1 MRVVWGITMIII
13 TALTAHAQDNTTDR
27 SDVDIQLIKAAENGN
42 IDKVKALIK
51 QGANIDTTDN
61 NRATPLH
68 WASANGHKDTVSLLI
83 GKGADIDAA
92 DNNRATP
99 LHWASAN
106 GHKDTVSL
114 LIGKGADIDAADNNR
129 ATPLHWASANGHK
142 DTVSLLIG
150 EEADIDAKN
159 NNGGTP
165 LHDASWK
172 GHIIVVKLLVDK
184 NGDIDARD
192 NNGFT
197 PLHYVIE
204 SRYSAA
210 LDLANNQS
218 LPSYFSS
225 LIYPTALHLAS
236 NYQYIK
242 HIKTAETLIYAGVDV
257 NAKSNGGET
266 PLHRASAHGLTKM
279 ALFLLRHG
287 AAIHARDNTNETPL
301 HEASEYGRVDTA
313 MFLMQNG
320 ARVNARDI
328 NGNTPLHLASQ
339 NGHARVAKLLI
350 DSEAKTHT
358 ILPIIP
364 TIFTT
369 LLPVDLAEI
378 LPVYLTEILLDVTKI
393 LPIDREAVVN
403 AKNRENIVE
412 AWGWTAIAITIG
424 SIEYMLLALLYYLY
438 FKQRTRWR
446 LWTWLCNI
454 TTTVI
459 VVTIALLPMLYAIRL
474 SIFKGGLVYIAIVM
488 EKVFDQQFFIQV
500 WPQSYRFLVKIPIVI
515 IGTAVVLRNLRQRE
529 ESDTD
534 AATLTKRILTENM
547 HKVLRIF
554 VHSISG
560 LLILAAAANTTP
572 QQILAGAG
580 AAVAASGFLFQRF
593 LMGFI
598 ANIHLRNAISKD
610 SKEYHEEHYKAL
622 QQNPN
627 TDRRTRRN
635 ATPILLGDWVEFPS
649 YEVKG
654 KVEAIGLRT
663 MHIRSSA
670 NILHSVPLTAV
681 NDKNWRI
688 LTYSDNDDG
697 ATA

>member
-1 MRVVWGITMIII
+1 MIVI
-13 TALTAHAQDNTTDR
+13 TALTAHAQDNTTNR

-42 IDKVKALIK
+42 IDKVKALIT
-51 QGANIDTTDN
+51 QGANIDT
-61 NRATPLH
+61 
-68 WASANGHKDTVSLLI
+68 
-83 GKGADIDAA
+83 A

-99 LHWASAN
+99 LHWASYN
-106 GHKDTVSL
+106 GHTDTVSL

-339 NGHARVAKLLI
+339 NGHKDVVKLLI
-350 DSEAKTHT
+350 GMGAK
-358 ILPIIP
+358 
-364 TIFTT
+364 
-369 LLPVDLAEI
+369 VE
-378 LPVYLTEILLDVTKI
+378 V
-393 LPIDREAVVN
+393 
-403 AKNRENIVE
+403 KNRQNLVE

-424 SIEYMLLALLYYLY
+424 IIEYMLLALLYYFYFRQEKWWLY
-438 FKQRTRWR
+438 
-446 LWTWLCNI
+446 WTACYFAVL
-454 TTTVI
+454 I
-459 VVTIALLPMLYAIRL
+459 VVSIALLPLLYTIPL
-474 SIFKGGLVYIAIVM
+474 SIFRGQWIDFAITM
-488 EKVFDQQFFIQV
+488 RAVFDQQFFIQV

-515 IGTAVVLRNLRQRE
+515 IGTAVVLRNLRHRE

-534 AATLTKRILTENM
+534 AASLTKRILTENM
-547 HKVLRIF
+547 HKVLRI
-554 VHSISG
+554 VVYSIG
-560 LLILAAAANTTP
+560 GILILAAAADTTP

-598 ANIHLRNAISKD
+598 ANIHLRNAIPKD

-627 TDRRTRRN
+627 TDRRTKRN
-635 ATPILLGDWVEFPS
+635 ATPILLGDWIEFPS
-649 YEVKG
+649 YEVNG

-663 MHIRSSA
+663 MHIRSSD
-670 NILHSVPLTAV
+670 NILQSVPLTAV